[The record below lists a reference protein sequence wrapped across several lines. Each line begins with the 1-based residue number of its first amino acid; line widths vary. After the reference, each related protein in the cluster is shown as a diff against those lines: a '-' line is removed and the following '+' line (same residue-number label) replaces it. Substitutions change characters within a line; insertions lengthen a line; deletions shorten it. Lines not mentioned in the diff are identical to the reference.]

1 MWVKGRYVMAASGK
15 KVGVRAAIGVL
26 ATSLLLLGMAAPASA
41 QGIFERIF
49 GGLRHAIEA
58 PSQSPTNIQAFV
70 DPYTSLAR
78 AIDQPLRAE
87 TGPARAFCVRTCD
100 GRYFPVQA
108 HAGLSTA
115 EACRSFCPASQTRL
129 YSGGTIDSAVTSNG
143 SRYADLDNAFVYRR
157 QLVAGCTCNGRDAF
171 GLAHIDA
178 TSDPTLRPG
187 DVVATKSG
195 LMAFTGGKNGGK
207 TNNVAEF
214 TPIDSYRGLN
224 RTSRDKLSEIK
235 IMPPNP
241 GAPELTSSSIPR
253 VARSDS
259 SQRVQLSR

>member
-1 MWVKGRYVMAASGK
+1 MIAASGK
-15 KVGVRAAIGVL
+15 RAGVRVVAGVL
-26 ATSLLLLGMAAPASA
+26 GFGLMTFAAPASA

-49 GGLRHAIEA
+49 SGLRHAIEA
-58 PSQSPTNIQAFV
+58 PSQQPTNIQAYV

-78 AIDQPLRAE
+78 AIDQPPPLRAE
-87 TGPARAFCVRTCD
+87 TGPARAFCVRSCD

-108 HAGLSTA
+108 HAGLSAA

-129 YSGGTIDSAVTSNG
+129 YSGGTIDYAVTSDG
-143 SRYADLDNAFVYRR
+143 SRYADSDNAFVYRQ

-171 GLAHIDA
+171 GLAQVDA
-178 TSDPTLRPG
+178 KSDPTLRAG

-195 LMAFTGGKNGGK
+195 LVAFTGAK

-224 RTSRDKLSEIK
+224 KTSRDKLSEIK

-241 GAPELTSSSIPR
+241 GAPELATSAIRPA
-253 VARSDS
+253 ARSDAH
-259 SQRVQLSR
+259 QRAQLSR

>member
-1 MWVKGRYVMAASGK
+1 MAARGK
-15 KVGVRAAIGVL
+15 RAGVRAAIGVL
-26 ATSLLLLGMAAPASA
+26 AASLMMLGVGTPASA

-49 GGLRHAIEA
+49 SGLRHAVEG
-58 PSQSPTNIQAFV
+58 PSQQPTNIQAFV

-78 AIDQPLRAE
+78 AVAPSSPLRAE

-100 GRYFPVQA
+100 GHYFPVQA

-143 SRYADLDNAFVYRR
+143 SRYADSDNAFVYRR

-171 GLAHIDA
+171 GLTQLDA
-178 TSDPTLRPG
+178 KSDPTLRAG
-187 DVVATKSG
+187 DIVATKSG
-195 LMAFTGGKNGGK
+195 LVAFTGGKNS
-207 TNNVAEF
+207 NVAEF

-224 RTSRDKLSEIK
+224 KTSRDRLSEIK

-241 GAPELTSSSIPR
+241 GAPKLTTSKIPP

-259 SQRVQLSR
+259 TQRAQLSR

>member
-1 MWVKGRYVMAASGK
+1 MAASGK
-15 KVGVRAAIGVL
+15 KAGVRAALGVL
-26 ATSLLLLGMAAPASA
+26 ATSLLILSISAPASA
-41 QGIFERIF
+41 QSIFERIF
-49 GGLRHAIEA
+49 GGLRQSVHA
-58 PSQSPTNIQAFV
+58 PPQPPTNIQAFV

-78 AIDQPLRAE
+78 AINPPQRAE

-100 GRYFPVQA
+100 GHYFPVQA

-129 YSGGTIDSAVTSNG
+129 YSGGSIDYAVTGDG
-143 SRYADLDNAFVYRR
+143 SRYADLANAFVYRR

-171 GLAHIDA
+171 GLAYLDA
-178 TSDPTLRPG
+178 KSDPTLRAG

-195 LMAFTGGKNGGK
+195 LVAFTGAR

-214 TPIDSYRGLN
+214 TPIDSYRGLSKA
-224 RTSRDKLSEIK
+224 SRDKLSEIK

-241 GAPELTSSSIPR
+241 GAPEVTTSRIAP

-259 SQRVQLSR
+259 RQRAQLSR

>member
-1 MWVKGRYVMAASGK
+1 MAASGK
-15 KVGVRAAIGVL
+15 RVGVRAAIGVL
-26 ATSLLLLGMAAPASA
+26 AASLLMLSVPAPASA

-49 GGLRHAIEA
+49 SGLRHALGA
-58 PSQSPTNIQAFV
+58 PPQPPTNIQAFV

-87 TGPARAFCVRTCD
+87 AGPARAFCVRSCD

-108 HAGLSTA
+108 HAGLSAA

-129 YSGGTIDSAVTSNG
+129 YSGGTIDYAVTSDG
-143 SRYADLDNAFVYRR
+143 SRYADLDNAFVYRQR
-157 QLVAGCTCNGRDAF
+157 LVDGCTCNGRDAF
-171 GLAHIDA
+171 GLAQVDA
-178 TSDPTLRPG
+178 KSDPTLRAG

-195 LMAFTGGKNGGK
+195 LVAFTGAK

-224 RTSRDKLSEIK
+224 KTSRDKLSEIK

-241 GAPELTSSSIPR
+241 GAPELATSAIRPA
-253 VARSDS
+253 ARSDAH
-259 SQRVQLSR
+259 QRAQLSR